1 VMKFLALCIVLSALC
16 IVSGFRPASVRRDA
30 SSTLSMS
37 ITAERTTPKSD
48 TLSSVKGRSTG
59 RDDIEGLMMEDGD
72 STTYEMFAE
81 ADVESANPPKVGETI
96 TGTVIEMD
104 DNGALLSIAGKM
116 SGYLPLKEASLIPIK
131 HVNTVV
137 NIGEEITAEVIGTLR
152 GMPVISLRSAQLV
165 TAWEEILKIRAADE
179 TFQAKVVE
187 VNRGGAVVEAKGLKA
202 FLPGSHYL
210 GVPDESIIG
219 STLNVKFLDVNEEEG
234 KLVVSQRRALMENQ
248 TELTRGEVV
257 SGTITGLRQY
267 GAFLELDGG
276 IAGLLHISQISY
288 DRIDSLETLFSIGQR
303 CKVMILEH
311 DKANGRVA
319 LSTKTLEPSPGDML
333 KDMQGVFDKADETAK
348 KYHARMEA
356 EREAREAAAKDIV
369 AGLGGNSATDS
380 NGDPLVSVADSIES
394 ILASIVSDSPEDAP
408 ADAAAE

>member
-1 VMKFLALCIVLSALC
+1 MRLLILVICVAVLGIVHGWA
-16 IVSGFRPASVRRDA
+16 P
-30 SSTLSMS
+30 SSTRRSAYASTSLSMS
-37 ITAERTTPKSD
+37 MTAERASPKANV
-48 TLSSVKGRSTG
+48 LKGVKAKATG
-59 RDDIEGLMMEDGD
+59 RDELNGLMTDDSD
-72 STTYEMFAE
+72 STSYDLFAE
-81 ADVESANPPKVGETI
+81 ADSESATPPRVGETI

-104 DNGALLSIAGKM
+104 DNGALLSVSGKM
-116 SGYLPLKEASLIPIK
+116 SGYLPLKEASLIPVK

-137 NIGEEITAEVIGTLR
+137 NMGDEITAEVIGTLR

-165 TAWEEILKIRAADE
+165 GAWEEVLKIRADDE

-187 VNRGGAVVEAKGLKA
+187 VNRGGAVVTTHGLKA

-276 IAGLLHISQISY
+276 VAGLLHISQISY
-288 DRIDSLETLFSIGQR
+288 DRIDNLESLFTIGQR

-319 LSTKTLEPSPGDML
+319 LSTKTLEPAPGDML
-333 KDMQGVFDKADETAK
+333 KDMSAVFDNAEETAK

-356 EREAREAAAKDIV
+356 ERQAREAAAKDIV
-369 AGLGGNSATDS
+369 AGLGGSSEAEEGADS
-380 NGDPLVSVADSIES
+380 SSVADSIES
-394 ILASIVSDSPEDAP
+394 ILASIVSDAPEGE
-408 ADAAAE
+408 AASE

>member
-1 VMKFLALCIVLSALC
+1 MRLLILVICVAVLGIVHGWA
-16 IVSGFRPASVRRDA
+16 P
-30 SSTLSMS
+30 SSTRRSAYASTSLSMS
-37 ITAERTTPKSD
+37 MTAERASPKANV
-48 TLSSVKGRSTG
+48 LKGVKAKATG
-59 RDDIEGLMMEDGD
+59 RDELNGLMTDDSD
-72 STTYEMFAE
+72 STSYDLFAE
-81 ADVESANPPKVGETI
+81 ADSESATPPRVGETI

-104 DNGALLSIAGKM
+104 DNGALLSVSGKM
-116 SGYLPLKEASLIPIK
+116 SGYLPLKEASLIPVK

-137 NIGEEITAEVIGTLR
+137 NMGDEITAEVIGTLR

-165 TAWEEILKIRAADE
+165 GAWEEVLKIRADDE

-187 VNRGGAVVEAKGLKA
+187 VNRGGAVVTTHGLKA

-276 IAGLLHISQISY
+276 VAGLLHISQISY
-288 DRIDSLETLFSIGQR
+288 DRIDNLESLFTIGQR

-333 KDMQGVFDKADETAK
+333 KDMSAVFDNAEETAK

-356 EREAREAAAKDIV
+356 ERQAREAAAKDIV
-369 AGLGGNSATDS
+369 AGLGGSSEAEEGADS
-380 NGDPLVSVADSIES
+380 SSVADSIES
-394 ILASIVSDSPEDAP
+394 ILASIVSDAPEGE
-408 ADAAAE
+408 AASE

>member
-1 VMKFLALCIVLSALC
+1 MQLSILVICVAVLGIVHGWA
-16 IVSGFRPASVRRDA
+16 P
-30 SSTLSMS
+30 SSTRRSAYASTSLSMS
-37 ITAERTTPKSD
+37 MTAERASPKANV
-48 TLSSVKGRSTG
+48 LKGVKAKATG
-59 RDDIEGLMMEDGD
+59 RDELNGLMTDDSD
-72 STTYEMFAE
+72 STSYELFAE
-81 ADVESANPPKVGETI
+81 ADSESATPPRVGETI

-104 DNGALLSIAGKM
+104 DNGALLSVSGKM
-116 SGYLPLKEASLIPIK
+116 SGYLPLKEASLIPVK

-137 NIGEEITAEVIGTLR
+137 NMGDEITAEVIGTLR

-165 TAWEEILKIRAADE
+165 GAWEEVLKIRADDE

-187 VNRGGAVVEAKGLKA
+187 VNRGGAVVTTHGLKA

-248 TELTRGEVV
+248 AELTRGEVV

-276 IAGLLHISQISY
+276 VAGLLHISQISY
-288 DRIDSLETLFSIGQR
+288 DRIDNLESLFTIGQR

-333 KDMQGVFDKADETAK
+333 KDMSSVFDNAEETAK

-356 EREAREAAAKDIV
+356 ERQAREAAAKDIV
-369 AGLGGNSATDS
+369 AGLGGSSEAEEGADS
-380 NGDPLVSVADSIES
+380 SSVADSIES
-394 ILASIVSDSPEDAP
+394 ILASIVSDAPEGE
-408 ADAAAE
+408 AASE